1 MRSAFSAWRLLGTA
15 DCSPSTFRPF
25 LILEIPSDCEKKRT
39 RSGTLARGGRGG
51 GWGEGAPPHS
61 AHPFEIASCFCRTR
75 RYRSNSA
82 SALEDGGEQ
91 RGARRYQGSLARSTM
106 ASVTCA
112 GHENRRLPC
121 RFLVSRTH
129 SSNGND
135 KWVGQPGGGGGLPP
149 PSINTYNWPSFT
161 ERCPKRNI
169 IAQSPS
175 HVFHRLSNN
184 NNKNRAIAEKRGP
197 MLAEGTIALFAFFD
211 EVTRSFVSLVSLPPS
226 PAKCKSDEK
235 CCFL

>member
-135 KWVGQPGGGGGLPP
+135 NWVGQPGGGGGLPP
-149 PSINTYNWPSFT
+149 PQSTHTTGPLSRNVVQNETSSRNLPHTCSI
-161 ERCPKRNI
+161 
-169 IAQSPS
+169 
-175 HVFHRLSNN
+175 VFQNN

-197 MLAEGTIALFAFFD
+197 MLAEGTIALFAVFD